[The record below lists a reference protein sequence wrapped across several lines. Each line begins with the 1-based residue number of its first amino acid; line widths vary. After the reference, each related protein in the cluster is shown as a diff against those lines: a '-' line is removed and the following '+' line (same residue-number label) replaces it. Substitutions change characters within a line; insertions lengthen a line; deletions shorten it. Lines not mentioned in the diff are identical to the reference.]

1 MNGRIH
7 KIKFKGSN
15 EEFEIYDKSVEEI
28 GILNDIE
35 KLANE
40 DLSSIISDITDLL
53 GVLPN
58 V

>member
-15 EEFEIYDKSVEEI
+15 KEFEIYDTSVEEL

-35 KLANE
+35 KMANE
-40 DLSSIISDITDLL
+40 DLSSIILDITDLL

>member
-15 EEFEIYDKSVEEI
+15 EEFEIYDASVEEL

-35 KLANE
+35 KMANE
-40 DLSSIISDITDLL
+40 DLSSIILDITDLL

>member
-15 EEFEIYDKSVEEI
+15 EEFEIYDTSVEEL

-35 KLANE
+35 KMANE
-40 DLSSIISDITDLL
+40 DLSSIILDITDLL